1 MAARLKLPYPIQ
13 STLAMPGRIS
23 LPRKVFMRLDPSK
36 LESVQQLGIE
46 KRFCADIIRNV
57 RSHFHSVLADLARY
71 HLLEIPPLPSLQRLI
86 LYQIV
91 DEIEPLGGKL
101 PKMILPELLPDPIIP
116 TLLISHIII
125 DQLPAAPNLFL
136 IDLQSENNLTRGKPS
151 SLMTSKILIRSFDPP
166 LGGPTF
172 YPLRELTI
180 PSNPNSIATLYR
192 QSGWNRAE
200 LRQPLNCVERS
211 TRVI

>member
-1 MAARLKLPYPIQ
+1 
-13 STLAMPGRIS
+13 
-23 LPRKVFMRLDPSK
+23 MRLDPSK

-71 HLLEIPPLPSLQRLI
+71 HLLEIPPLPSLQRLT

-136 IDLQSENNLTRGKPS
+136 IDFQSENNLTRGKPS

-166 LGGPTF
+166 LGGPIL
-172 YPLRELTI
+172 P
-180 PSNPNSIATLYR
+180 
-192 QSGWNRAE
+192 
-200 LRQPLNCVERS
+200 S
-211 TRVI
+211 TRIDNTFQSELDSYIISPIWMEQGRAQAAAQLRGEEYEGDI

>member
-1 MAARLKLPYPIQ
+1 
-13 STLAMPGRIS
+13 
-23 LPRKVFMRLDPSK
+23 MRLDPSK